1 MIQNTVYTRLRK
13 DCVVN
18 LCPYVPVNDGD
29 ERSCYSTLLVHI
41 PWPWGGEEEILR
53 GYESAVECL
62 YNLKL
67 SDDIP
72 QCVNDTLELLHNSNV
87 IRDNVGVNINE
98 VDEESDNFLYN
109 NYSDENNFTVEESDL
124 LQIGDTISMPL
135 NPNNNN
141 IDSMINIT
149 AANMRYC
156 KIFIQNVQNKH
167 LETLKIENSIQ
178 STLYNGELSS
188 DSNICCKVNNYEERY
203 KKL

>member
-18 LCPYVPVNDGD
+18 LCPYVPVNDSD

-72 QCVNDTLELLHNSNV
+72 PYVNYTLELLHNSNV

-98 VDEESDNFLYN
+98 VDE
-109 NYSDENNFTVEESDL
+109 
-124 LQIGDTISMPL
+124 
-135 NPNNNN
+135 
-141 IDSMINIT
+141 
-149 AANMRYC
+149 
-156 KIFIQNVQNKH
+156 
-167 LETLKIENSIQ
+167 
-178 STLYNGELSS
+178 
-188 DSNICCKVNNYEERY
+188 
-203 KKL
+203 